1 MDIIVLIIFGI
12 ITEMLLKNTLIFLIV
27 IGLLLKFTAIDK
39 WWLCFFAALAL
50 LTKFGFT
57 PGIIWLAVAM
67 IILKVVKDIY
77 SVTAKS

>member
-1 MDIIVLIIFGI
+1 MDIILLLIFGVV
-12 ITEMLLKNTLIFLIV
+12 TEMLLKNVLIFLIV

-50 LTKFGFT
+50 LTKVGYT

-67 IILKVVKDIY
+67 IILKVVKDIC
-77 SVTAKS
+77 SVSARS